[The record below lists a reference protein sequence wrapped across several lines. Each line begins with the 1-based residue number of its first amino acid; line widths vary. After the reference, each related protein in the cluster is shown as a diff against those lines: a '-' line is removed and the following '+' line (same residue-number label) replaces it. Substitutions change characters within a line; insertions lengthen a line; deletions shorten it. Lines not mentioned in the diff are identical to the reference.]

1 MKTTLTE
8 RKACSFGRQR
18 RASLIGLFIAAITP
32 LARAENASGKFT
44 FERGIMATR
53 FAITCYDADPGK
65 AKIAADAAFDAAE
78 KINQVASDYIADS
91 ELLELTK
98 RPAGHPVA
106 TSPLLFKL
114 ISEARGFAEKTNGLF
129 DPTLGP
135 FTRLWRESRRRKTLP
150 DAATLEKAR
159 ESIGWKNLKPDA
171 ASSTITFAKSGMR
184 LDLGGIAKGQA
195 ADAMLAVMA
204 THGIS
209 QCCITAGGDVR
220 LGDAPPDGT
229 GWKIKIHTRENE
241 PEKFLTLSNCAVS
254 TSGELHQ
261 FIEINGTRY
270 SHIIDP
276 ATGLGLTRTT
286 AATVIAP
293 DATTSDALATACC
306 VAPPDMAKKMALA
319 AGATEVILTE

>member
-1 MKTTLTE
+1 
-8 RKACSFGRQR
+8 
-18 RASLIGLFIAAITP
+18 
-32 LARAENASGKFT
+32 
-44 FERGIMATR
+44 MATR
-53 FAITCYDADPGK
+53 FAITCYDADAEK

-98 RPAGHPVA
+98 HSPGQPVA

-114 ISEARGFAEKTNGLF
+114 IFEAHGFAEKTDGLF

-135 FTRLWRESRRRKTLP
+135 FTKLWRESRRRKTLP
-150 DAATLEKAR
+150 EEAALTKAR
-159 ESIGWKNLKPDA
+159 KSIGWKNLTLDA
-171 ASSTITFAKSGMR
+171 KSSTIIFAKDGMR

-209 QCCITAGGDVR
+209 RCCITAGGDVR
-220 LGDAPPDGT
+220 LGEAPPDAT
-229 GWKIKIHTRENE
+229 GWKIRIHSKENE
-241 PEKFLTLSNCAVS
+241 TEKFLTLSNCAVS

-276 ATGLGLTRTT
+276 STGLGLTRSV

-293 DATTSDALATACC
+293 NATTSDALATACC
-306 VAPPDMAKKMALA
+306 VAPPDIAKKMALA
-319 AGATEVILTE
+319 AGATEVILAE

>member
-1 MKTTLTE
+1 MNRPVPPCKLS
-8 RKACSFGRQR
+8 AALIILA
-18 RASLIGLFIAAITP
+18 ASLAPFLQAGSPFQ
-32 LARAENASGKFT
+32 KFT

-53 FAITCYDADPGK
+53 FAITCYDDDAAQAK
-65 AKIAADAAFDAAE
+65 AAADAAFDAAE
-78 KINQVASDYIADS
+78 RINQVASDYIADS
-91 ELLELTK
+91 ELLNLSKHFPGE
-98 RPAGHPVA
+98 PVA

-114 ISEARGFAEKTNGLF
+114 ISEARGFAEKTDGRV

-150 DAATLEKAR
+150 DEATLTKAR
-159 ESIGWKNLKPDA
+159 EAVGWKSLVLDPHL
-171 ASSTITFAKSGMR
+171 STIALMKGGMR

-209 QCCITAGGDVR
+209 RCCITAGGDVR
-220 LGDAPPDGT
+220 LGDAPPDDT
-229 GWKIKIHTRENE
+229 GWKIQVHTREKE
-241 PEKFLTLSNCAVS
+241 TEKSLTLANCAVS

-261 FIEINGTRY
+261 FIEIDGTRY

-306 VAPPDMAKKMALA
+306 VAPPDIAKKMALA
-319 AGATEVILTE
+319 AGATDVILSE